1 MGSTCLQI
9 PINQNDISLWDQ
21 VSISKQ
27 EKYAQ
32 LRIQQKF
39 SESSSC
45 PDEHIQLT
53 SHSND
58 ENDNSQDDISLPIL
72 DQSPV
77 KTCKSILKNKNDF
90 QIVRSNNQNKTVS
103 FSFVPPDQLKEM
115 MNSKG
120 KLSEEQKRFLES
132 LYESV

>member
-9 PINQNDISLWDQ
+9 PINQNDITLWDQ

-45 PDEHIQLT
+45 PDEHVQMT

-58 ENDNSQDDISLPIL
+58 QNENSQDEISLPL
-72 DQSPV
+72 VDQSPA
-77 KTCKSILKNKNDF
+77 KTCKSILKNKNEF
-90 QIVRSNNQNKTVS
+90 QIVRSNSQNKTVS
-103 FSFVPPDQLKEM
+103 FSFIPPDQLKQM
-115 MNSKG
+115 LSSTG
-120 KLSEEQKRFLES
+120 RLSEEQRKFLAS
-132 LYESV
+132 LQE

>member
-9 PINQNDISLWDQ
+9 PINRNDITLWDQ

-45 PDEHIQLT
+45 PDEHVQMT

-58 ENDNSQDDISLPIL
+58 QNENSQDEISLPMV
-72 DQSPV
+72 DQSPA
-77 KTCKSILKNKNDF
+77 KTCKSILKNKNEF
-90 QIVRSNNQNKTVS
+90 QIVRSNSQNKTVS
-103 FSFVPPDQLKEM
+103 FSFIPPEQLRQM
-115 MNSKG
+115 MTSTG
-120 KLSEEQKRFLES
+120 RLSEEQRKFLAS
-132 LYESV
+132 LYE